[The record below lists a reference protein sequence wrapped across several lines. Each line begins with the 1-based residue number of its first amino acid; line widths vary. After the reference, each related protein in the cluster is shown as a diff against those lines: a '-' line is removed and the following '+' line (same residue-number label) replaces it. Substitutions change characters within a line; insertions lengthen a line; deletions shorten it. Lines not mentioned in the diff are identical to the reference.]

1 MRDDILGE
9 TTDGSTS
16 MRCTVRPLDSRR
28 AIATLLQRDI
38 PVRRMVIG
46 SLALEFDPGRRNDG
60 TALDPALETRRQRDE
75 MAGLGRQF
83 DALER
88 VIEVGPRGAVAVPVV
103 VVEEVGAR
111 LVRFVVQVDA
121 HFALVLLGLVGRR
134 RLEMFHHPDLLHGRA
149 VGVVSLVVPRCRIT
163 V

>member
-1 MRDDILGE
+1 
-9 TTDGSTS
+9 
-16 MRCTVRPLDSRR
+16 MRCAVRPLDRRR

-38 PVRRMVIG
+38 PVRGMVIG
-46 SLALEFDPGRRNDG
+46 SLALELDPGRRDDG
-60 TALDPALETRRQRDE
+60 PALDPALETRRQRDE

-111 LVRFVVQVDA
+111 LGRFVVQVDA
-121 HFALVLLGLVGRR
+121 HFALVLLGLVG
-134 RLEMFHHPDLLHGRA
+134 G
-149 VGVVSLVVPRCRIT
+149 
-163 V
+163 

>member
-1 MRDDILGE
+1 
-9 TTDGSTS
+9 

-121 HFALVLLGLVGRR
+121 HFPLVLLGLVGRR

-149 VGVVSLVVPRCRIT
+149 VGIMSLAVPRGRIT